1 MKYSQNLTWNQ
12 IANILNRELDQDDT
26 ANKYRKEYY
35 RLAEK
40 PVVYD
45 TMTNP
50 ESSDFSAEIDSSYTR
65 IRDEKNYVRSMY
77 RRMSREQT
85 LKDIA
90 RETAEIFNQKLPIIN
105 PSSSRNANLIE
116 KQEVVGT
123 LLLSDWHYGIEINN
137 PFNEYNPEIFKE
149 RLDLLLDKTI
159 EQIDIFNIK
168 QLNVLNLGDLIS
180 GRIHSQ
186 IRINNRYDV
195 ITQVIEVS
203 EYLAEFIADLSKI
216 CKCKIDYYDCYDNHS
231 RIEPNLSESLQLE
244 NLTRIIHWFL
254 QERLKDN
261 KNISIHENRFGPDII
276 TLDIFDKFKVAAV
289 HGNNDKQDRVIDNIS
304 MMTRQSYDMICSA
317 HFHHFSMDEKNECIL
332 VSNPSLMGTDEF
344 SEKLRLTSKPA
355 QTLIVS
361 TEENVAQCIVRLVVD

>member
-1 MKYSQNLTWNQ
+1 MSEKSV
-12 IANILNRELDQDDT
+12 EHDT
-26 ANKYRKEYY
+26 AVTPDTKEPM
-35 RLAEK
+35 K
-40 PVVYD
+40 
-45 TMTNP
+45 
-50 ESSDFSAEIDSSYTR
+50 EIDGSYTR
-65 IRDEKNYVRSMY
+65 LQDEKNYVRSMY
-77 RRMSREQT
+77 RRISREQT

-105 PSSSRNANLIE
+105 PSCGKNTDLI
-116 KQEVVGT
+116 KNQKVVGT

-137 PFNEYNPEIFKE
+137 PFNTYNPEIFKD
-149 RLDLLLDKTI
+149 RLDFLLDETI
-159 EQIDIFNIK
+159 EQLRIFNIK

-186 IRINNRYDV
+186 IRISNRYDV

-203 EYLAEFIADLSKI
+203 EYLAEFIADLSKYVN
-216 CKCKIDYYDCYDNHS
+216 CKIDYYDCYDNHS

-261 KNISIHENRFGPDII
+261 TNISIHENRFGPDII
-276 TLDIFDKFKVAAV
+276 TFNIFDNFKVAAV
-289 HGNNDKQDRVIDNIS
+289 HGNHDKQDKVIDNIS

-344 SEKLRLTSKPA
+344 SENLRLTSKPA

-361 TEENVAQCIVRLVVD
+361 TEENVAQYIVRLVVD